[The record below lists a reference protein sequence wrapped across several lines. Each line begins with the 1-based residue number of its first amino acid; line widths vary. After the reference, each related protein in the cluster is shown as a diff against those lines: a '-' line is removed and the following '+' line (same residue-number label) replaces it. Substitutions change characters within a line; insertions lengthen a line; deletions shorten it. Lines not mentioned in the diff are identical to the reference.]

1 MRARV
6 APAARCTA
14 AAARGLSPSG
24 RAGRLQ
30 AARMARSAHASA
42 ASTRE
47 SAAKSSPARTSSRR
61 PRSSAR
67 SFTTSSRSEFS
78 ACGQQASTRRPAA
91 RAPASA
97 GVRFLAGIAWD
108 SIGRL
113 AGAKLYR
120 HEHRPARTLQARYIK
135 CMRVALA
142 QINTTV
148 GDIWGNVEK
157 MADTLERATDSGA
170 ELVAYPELTIPGY
183 PPEDLLMRQS
193 FIEENMKALHEFA
206 RLVPENV
213 VAAAGFVDL
222 GADLYNACALVSGG
236 EVLHRYHREG
246 SGAPI
251 LDLGDALVGVSVC
264 EDIWYPGGPAR
275 EQALG
280 GASVLLNISAS
291 PYHRRK
297 GAARERML
305 GVRAADYGCYV
316 LFCNLTAGQ
325 DELVFDGHSV
335 VFDPEGRLVARAGQ
349 FREDLLLA
357 DLYPDYSLM
366 QRLHDPRPRKE
377 NAEHKPEIVRVP
389 RHETAPTEP
398 VEPRIE
404 PSLPE
409 EGEVLEALVLGLG
422 DYFRKNGFSRAVL
435 GLSGGIDS
443 SLAAAVAVEALGP
456 QNLTGVL
463 MPSRYTSEGSNTDAA
478 ALAKNLGIDTQTIP
492 IGPAFD
498 AYREMLEG
506 AFKGLPEDV
515 TEENLQSRIR
525 GNILMALSN
534 KFGWIVL
541 STGNKSE
548 MSVGYSTLYG
558 DSAGGFA
565 VIKDVPKNLV
575 YRVAR
580 HFNERKNR
588 EVIPDSVLIKEPTAE
603 LREDQRDTDSLP
615 PYEVLDPILEAYI
628 EEDRGVAEIVASGFD
643 EDDVRRIVQLVD
655 RAEYKRRQAPT
666 GIKVTGRAFGRD
678 RRMPI
683 TNRYFERNDEE

>member
-1 MRARV
+1 
-6 APAARCTA
+6 
-14 AAARGLSPSG
+14 
-24 RAGRLQ
+24 
-30 AARMARSAHASA
+30 
-42 ASTRE
+42 
-47 SAAKSSPARTSSRR
+47 
-61 PRSSAR
+61 
-67 SFTTSSRSEFS
+67 
-78 ACGQQASTRRPAA
+78 
-91 RAPASA
+91 
-97 GVRFLAGIAWD
+97 
-108 SIGRL
+108 
-113 AGAKLYR
+113 
-120 HEHRPARTLQARYIK
+120 
-135 CMRVALA
+135 MRVALA

-157 MADTLERATDSGA
+157 MVDTLERATDSGA

-193 FIEENMKALHEFA
+193 FIEENVRALHEFA
-206 RLVPENV
+206 GRVPENV

-222 GADLYNACALVSGG
+222 DADLYNACALVSGG
-236 EVLHRYHREG
+236 EVLYRYHKRYLPNYSVFDENRYFREG

-251 LDLGDALVGVSVC
+251 LGLGASLVGVSVC

-275 EQALG
+275 EQAIG
-280 GASVLLNISAS
+280 GGGGLLHNSA
-291 PYHRRK
+291 PPHPRRE
-297 GAARERML
+297 GGARERML
-305 GVRAADYGCYV
+305 GVRASDYGCYV
-316 LFCNLTAGQ
+316 LFCNLTGGQ

-349 FREDLLLA
+349 FKEDLLIV
-357 DLYPDYSLM
+357 DLYPDHSLM

-377 NAEHKPEIVRVP
+377 NTEHAPEIVRVP
-389 RHETAPTEP
+389 AYQPSAAEP
-398 VEPRIE
+398 VEPRVE
-404 PSLPE
+404 PYLSE

-443 SLAAAVAVEALGP
+443 SLATAVAVEALGP

-498 AYREMLEG
+498 AYREMLES

-580 HFNERKNR
+580 EVNRVEGR
-588 EVIPDSVLIKEPTAE
+588 EVIPDSVLDKEPSAE
-603 LREDQRDTDSLP
+603 LREDQRDKDSLP
-615 PYEVLDPILEAYI
+615 PYDVLDPILEAYI
-628 EEDRGVAEIVASGFD
+628 EEDMGIAQIVDSGFA

-683 TNRYFERNDEE
+683 TNRYFERNEPHPAGQRYSGPEQR

>member
-1 MRARV
+1 
-6 APAARCTA
+6 
-14 AAARGLSPSG
+14 
-24 RAGRLQ
+24 
-30 AARMARSAHASA
+30 
-42 ASTRE
+42 
-47 SAAKSSPARTSSRR
+47 
-61 PRSSAR
+61 
-67 SFTTSSRSEFS
+67 
-78 ACGQQASTRRPAA
+78 
-91 RAPASA
+91 
-97 GVRFLAGIAWD
+97 
-108 SIGRL
+108 
-113 AGAKLYR
+113 
-120 HEHRPARTLQARYIK
+120 
-135 CMRVALA
+135 MRVALA

-157 MADTLERATDSGA
+157 MADTLQPSTDSGA

-193 FIEENMKALHEFA
+193 FIEENMRALHEFA
-206 RLVPENV
+206 GRVPENV
-213 VAAAGFVDL
+213 VVAVGFVDL
-222 GADLYNACALVSGG
+222 GADLYNACAVVSGG
-236 EVLHRYHREG
+236 EVLHRYHKRYLPNYGVFDENRYFREG

-291 PYHRRK
+291 PYHRQK

-305 GVRAADYGCYV
+305 GVRASDYGCYV
-316 LFCNLTAGQ
+316 LFCNLTGGQ

-349 FREDLLLA
+349 FREDLLIV
-357 DLYPDYSLM
+357 DLYPDHSLM
-366 QRLHDPRPRKE
+366 RRLHDPRPRKE
-377 NAEHKPEIVRVP
+377 NTEHAPEIVKVP
-389 RHETAPTEP
+389 RQESAAAEP

-409 EGEVLEALVLGLG
+409 EGEVLEALVLGLR

-456 QNLTGVL
+456 QNITGVL

-498 AYREMLEG
+498 AYKEMMEG

-580 HFNERKNR
+580 YFNERKDR
-588 EVIPDSVLIKEPTAE
+588 EVIPDSVLSKEPTAE

-628 EEDRGVAEIVASGFD
+628 EEDRGVAEIVASGFE

-683 TNRYFERNDEE
+683 TNRYFERNHKE

>member
-1 MRARV
+1 
-6 APAARCTA
+6 
-14 AAARGLSPSG
+14 
-24 RAGRLQ
+24 
-30 AARMARSAHASA
+30 
-42 ASTRE
+42 
-47 SAAKSSPARTSSRR
+47 
-61 PRSSAR
+61 
-67 SFTTSSRSEFS
+67 
-78 ACGQQASTRRPAA
+78 
-91 RAPASA
+91 
-97 GVRFLAGIAWD
+97 
-108 SIGRL
+108 
-113 AGAKLYR
+113 
-120 HEHRPARTLQARYIK
+120 
-135 CMRVALA
+135 MRVALA

-183 PPEDLLMRQS
+183 PPEDLLMRPS
-193 FIEENMKALHEFA
+193 FIEENMRALQEFA
-206 RLVPENV
+206 GQVPENV
-213 VAAAGFVDL
+213 VAAVGFVDL
-222 GADLYNACALVSGG
+222 DADLYNSCAVVSGG
-236 EVLHRYHREG
+236 EVLHRYHKRYLPNYGVFDENRYFREG
-246 SGAPI
+246 SGTPI
-251 LDLGDALVGVSVC
+251 VDLGGTLVGVSVC

-291 PYHRRK
+291 PYHRQK
-297 GAARERML
+297 GMFRERML
-305 GVRAADYGCYV
+305 GVRASDYGCYV
-316 LFCNLTAGQ
+316 VFCNLTGGQ

-335 VFDPEGRLVARAGQ
+335 VFDPEGALVARAGQ
-349 FREDLLLA
+349 FREDLLLV
-357 DLYPDYSLM
+357 DLYPDQSLM

-377 NAEHKPEIVRVP
+377 NTERAPEIVRVP
-389 RHETAPTEP
+389 RFEPAATDP

-404 PSLPE
+404 PSLSE
-409 EGEVLEALVLGLG
+409 EGEVLEALVLGLR

-463 MPSRYTSEGSNTDAA
+463 MPSRYTSEVSNTDAA
-478 ALAKNLGIDTQTIP
+478 ALAKNLGIDTQNIP

-498 AYREMLEG
+498 AYREMMKD

-580 HFNERKNR
+580 HLNEVKNR
-588 EVIPDSVLIKEPTAE
+588 EVIPDSVLTKEPTAE
-603 LREDQRDTDSLP
+603 LRENQRDTDSLP
-615 PYEVLDPILEAYI
+615 PYEILDPILEAYI
-628 EEDRGVAEIVASGFD
+628 EEDKGVTEIVASGFD
-643 EDDVRRIVQLVD
+643 PDDVRRIVQLVD

-683 TNRYFERNDEE
+683 TNRYFERNHKE

>member
-1 MRARV
+1 
-6 APAARCTA
+6 
-14 AAARGLSPSG
+14 
-24 RAGRLQ
+24 
-30 AARMARSAHASA
+30 
-42 ASTRE
+42 
-47 SAAKSSPARTSSRR
+47 
-61 PRSSAR
+61 
-67 SFTTSSRSEFS
+67 
-78 ACGQQASTRRPAA
+78 
-91 RAPASA
+91 
-97 GVRFLAGIAWD
+97 
-108 SIGRL
+108 
-113 AGAKLYR
+113 
-120 HEHRPARTLQARYIK
+120 
-135 CMRVALA
+135 MRVALA

-148 GDIWGNVEK
+148 GDIWGNVER
-157 MADTLERATDSGA
+157 MAAALERAVGSGA
-170 ELVAYPELTIPGY
+170 DLVAYPELTIPGY
-183 PPEDLLMRQS
+183 PPEDLLMRPS
-193 FIEENMKALHEFA
+193 FIEENVRALHEFA
-206 RLVPENV
+206 GQVPEGV
-213 VAAAGFVDL
+213 VAAVGFVDL
-222 GADLYNACALVSGG
+222 DADLYNACAVISSG
-236 EVLHRYHREG
+236 EILHRYHKHYLPNYGVFDENRYFREG

-251 LDLGDALVGVSVC
+251 VDLGGALVGVSVC

-275 EQALG
+275 EQAIG

-297 GAARERML
+297 GAFRERML
-305 GVRAADYGCYV
+305 GVRASDYGCYV
-316 LFCNLTAGQ
+316 VFCNLVGGQ

-335 VFDPEGRLVARAGQ
+335 VFDPEGALVARADQ
-349 FREDLLLA
+349 FREDFLLV
-357 DLYPDYSLM
+357 DLYPDQSLM

-377 NAEHKPEIVRVP
+377 NPER
-389 RHETAPTEP
+389 APEMVKVAGNEP
-398 VEPRIE
+398 ASVELVEPRLQ
-404 PSLPE
+404 PSLSE
-409 EGEVLEALVLGLG
+409 EGEVLEGLVLGLG
-422 DYFRKNGFSRAVL
+422 DYFRKNEFSRAVL

-456 QNLTGVL
+456 ENVTGIL
-463 MPSRYTSEGSNTDAA
+463 MPSRYTSDLSNTDAV
-478 ALAKNLGIDTQTIP
+478 ALAKNLQIDTHTIP

-498 AYREMLEG
+498 AYREMMKE

-580 HFNERKNR
+580 HFNEKKDR
-588 EVIPDSVLIKEPTAE
+588 EVIPDSVLNKEPTAE

-628 EEDRGVAEIVASGFD
+628 EEDMGIAQIVDSGFD

-683 TNRYFERNDEE
+683 TNRYFERNLED

>member
-1 MRARV
+1 
-6 APAARCTA
+6 
-14 AAARGLSPSG
+14 
-24 RAGRLQ
+24 
-30 AARMARSAHASA
+30 
-42 ASTRE
+42 
-47 SAAKSSPARTSSRR
+47 
-61 PRSSAR
+61 
-67 SFTTSSRSEFS
+67 
-78 ACGQQASTRRPAA
+78 
-91 RAPASA
+91 
-97 GVRFLAGIAWD
+97 
-108 SIGRL
+108 
-113 AGAKLYR
+113 
-120 HEHRPARTLQARYIK
+120 
-135 CMRVALA
+135 MRVALA

-157 MADTLERATDSGA
+157 MADTLEWATDSGA
-170 ELVAYPELTIPGY
+170 ELLAYPELTIPGY

-193 FIEENMKALHEFA
+193 FIEENMRALHEFA
-206 RLVPENV
+206 ALVPENM

-222 GADLYNACALVSGG
+222 DADLYNACALVSGG
-236 EVLHRYHREG
+236 EVLHRYHKRYLPNYGVFDENRYFREG
-246 SGAPI
+246 TGAPI

-305 GVRAADYGCYV
+305 GVRASDYGCYV
-316 LFCNLTAGQ
+316 LFCNLTGGQ

-349 FREDLLLA
+349 FREALLLV
-357 DLYPDYSLM
+357 DLYPDHSLM

-377 NAEHKPEIVRVP
+377 NTEHTPEIVRIP
-389 RHETAPTEP
+389 RHEPAAAEP

-456 QNLTGVL
+456 HNLMGVL

-498 AYREMLEG
+498 AYREMMES

-588 EVIPDSVLIKEPTAE
+588 EVIPDSVLSKEPTAE

-628 EEDRGVAEIVASGFD
+628 EEDRGVAEIVASGFE

-683 TNRYFERNDEE
+683 TNRYFERNHKE

>member
-1 MRARV
+1 
-6 APAARCTA
+6 
-14 AAARGLSPSG
+14 
-24 RAGRLQ
+24 
-30 AARMARSAHASA
+30 
-42 ASTRE
+42 
-47 SAAKSSPARTSSRR
+47 
-61 PRSSAR
+61 
-67 SFTTSSRSEFS
+67 
-78 ACGQQASTRRPAA
+78 
-91 RAPASA
+91 
-97 GVRFLAGIAWD
+97 
-108 SIGRL
+108 
-113 AGAKLYR
+113 
-120 HEHRPARTLQARYIK
+120 
-135 CMRVALA
+135 MRVGLA

-148 GDIWGNVEK
+148 GDVWGNVEK
-157 MADTLERATDSGA
+157 MADALERATDSGA
-170 ELVAYPELTIPGY
+170 ELVAFPELTIPGY
-183 PPEDLLMRQS
+183 PPEDLLMRPS
-193 FIEENMKALHEFA
+193 FIQENLKALGEFA
-206 RLVPENV
+206 GRVPEGV

-222 GADLYNACALVSGG
+222 DADLYNACAVVSGG
-236 EVLHRYHREG
+236 EVLHRYHKRYLPNYGVFDENRYFREG
-246 SGAPI
+246 SGAPM
-251 LDLGDALVGVSVC
+251 LDMGGTLVGISVC

-280 GASVLLNISAS
+280 GASVLLNVSAS

-297 GAARERML
+297 GAFRERML
-305 GVRAADYGCYV
+305 GVRASDYGCYV
-316 LFCNLTAGQ
+316 VFCNLVGGQ

-335 VFDPEGRLVARAGQ
+335 VFDPEGKLVARADQ
-349 FREDLLLA
+349 FGEDLLIV
-357 DLYPDYSLM
+357 DLYPEHSLV

-377 NAEHKPEIVRVP
+377 NPQRPSEIVEVP
-389 RHETAPTEP
+389 GYGPADLAP
-398 VEPRIE
+398 VEARVE
-404 PSLPE
+404 PSLIE
-409 EGEVLEALVLGLG
+409 EGEVLEGLVLGLG

-456 QNLTGVL
+456 KNVTGVL

-478 ALAKNLGIDTQTIP
+478 ALAKNLGIDNQTIP

-498 AYREMLEG
+498 AYREMLED

-515 TEENLQSRIR
+515 AEENLQSRIR

-580 HFNERKNR
+580 HFNERKDR
-588 EVIPDSVLIKEPTAE
+588 EVIPESVLNKEPTAE
-603 LREDQRDTDSLP
+603 LRENQRDTDSLP

-628 EEDRGVAEIVASGFD
+628 EEDQGVAEIVASGFD
-643 EDDVRRIVQLVD
+643 EDDVRRIVGLVD

-683 TNRYFERNDEE
+683 TNRYFERRPEEG

>member
-1 MRARV
+1 
-6 APAARCTA
+6 
-14 AAARGLSPSG
+14 
-24 RAGRLQ
+24 
-30 AARMARSAHASA
+30 
-42 ASTRE
+42 
-47 SAAKSSPARTSSRR
+47 
-61 PRSSAR
+61 
-67 SFTTSSRSEFS
+67 
-78 ACGQQASTRRPAA
+78 
-91 RAPASA
+91 
-97 GVRFLAGIAWD
+97 
-108 SIGRL
+108 
-113 AGAKLYR
+113 
-120 HEHRPARTLQARYIK
+120 
-135 CMRVALA
+135 MRVALA

-148 GDIWGNVEK
+148 GDIWGNVER
-157 MADTLERATDSGA
+157 MSDALERAVDSGA
-170 ELVAYPELTIPGY
+170 DLVAYPELTIPGY
-183 PPEDLLMRQS
+183 PPEDLLMRPS
-193 FIEENMKALHEFA
+193 FIEENMRALDEFA
-206 RLVPENV
+206 GQVPEGV
-213 VAAAGFVDL
+213 VAAVGFVDL
-222 GADLYNACALVSGG
+222 DADLYNACAVVSGG
-236 EVLHRYHREG
+236 KILHRYHKHYLPNYGVFDENRYFREG
-246 SGAPI
+246 SGAPMV
-251 LDLGDALVGVSVC
+251 DLGGALVGVSVC

-291 PYHRRK
+291 PYHRSK
-297 GAARERML
+297 GAFRERML
-305 GVRAADYGCYV
+305 GVRASDYGCYV
-316 LFCNLTAGQ
+316 VFCNLVGGQ

-335 VFDPEGRLVARAGQ
+335 VFDPEGGLVARADQ
-349 FREDLLLA
+349 FKEDFLLV
-357 DLYPDYSLM
+357 DLYPDQSLM

-377 NAEHKPEIVRVP
+377 NPEREPEVIKVP
-389 RHETAPTEP
+389 GHEPATVEP
-398 VEPRIE
+398 VEQRIE
-404 PSLPE
+404 PSLSE
-409 EGEVLEALVLGLG
+409 EDEVLEGLVLGLG

-456 QNLTGVL
+456 QNVTGVL
-463 MPSRYTSEGSNTDAA
+463 MPSRYTSDLSNTDAA
-478 ALAKNLGIDTQTIP
+478 ALAKNLQIDTQTIP

-498 AYREMLEG
+498 AYREMMEE

-534 KFGWIVL
+534 KFDWIVL

-565 VIKDVPKNLV
+565 VIRDVPKTLV

-580 HFNERKNR
+580 HFNERKDR
-588 EVIPDSVLIKEPTAE
+588 EVIPDSVLTKEPSAE

-628 EEDRGVAEIVASGFD
+628 EEDMGVAQIVDSGFD

-683 TNRYFERNDEE
+683 TNRYFERNHEE

>member
-1 MRARV
+1 
-6 APAARCTA
+6 
-14 AAARGLSPSG
+14 
-24 RAGRLQ
+24 
-30 AARMARSAHASA
+30 
-42 ASTRE
+42 
-47 SAAKSSPARTSSRR
+47 
-61 PRSSAR
+61 
-67 SFTTSSRSEFS
+67 
-78 ACGQQASTRRPAA
+78 
-91 RAPASA
+91 
-97 GVRFLAGIAWD
+97 
-108 SIGRL
+108 
-113 AGAKLYR
+113 
-120 HEHRPARTLQARYIK
+120 
-135 CMRVALA
+135 MRVALA

-157 MADTLERATDSGA
+157 MADTRERATDSGA

-193 FIEENMKALHEFA
+193 FIEENMRALHEFA
-206 RLVPENV
+206 ALVPENM

-236 EVLHRYHREG
+236 GVLHRYHKRYLPNYGVFDENRYFREG
-246 SGAPI
+246 TGASI

-316 LFCNLTAGQ
+316 LFCNLTGGQ

-349 FREDLLLA
+349 FREDLLIV
-357 DLYPDYSLM
+357 DLYPDHSLM
-366 QRLHDPRPRKE
+366 RRLHDPRPRKE
-377 NAEHKPEIVRVP
+377 NTEHAPEIVKVP
-389 RHETAPTEP
+389 RHESAAVEP

-409 EGEVLEALVLGLG
+409 EGEVLEALVLGLR

-456 QNLTGVL
+456 QNITGVL

-478 ALAKNLGIDTQTIP
+478 ALAQSLGIHPQTIP

-498 AYREMLEG
+498 AYSEMMED

-565 VIKDVPKNLV
+565 VIKDVPKTLV

-580 HFNERKNR
+580 EVNSAEGR
-588 EVIPDSVLIKEPTAE
+588 EMIPDSVLSKEPTAE

-628 EEDRGVAEIVASGFD
+628 EE
-643 EDDVRRIVQLVD
+643 D

-683 TNRYFERNDEE
+683 TNRYFERNHKQ

>member
-1 MRARV
+1 
-6 APAARCTA
+6 
-14 AAARGLSPSG
+14 
-24 RAGRLQ
+24 
-30 AARMARSAHASA
+30 
-42 ASTRE
+42 
-47 SAAKSSPARTSSRR
+47 
-61 PRSSAR
+61 
-67 SFTTSSRSEFS
+67 
-78 ACGQQASTRRPAA
+78 
-91 RAPASA
+91 
-97 GVRFLAGIAWD
+97 
-108 SIGRL
+108 
-113 AGAKLYR
+113 
-120 HEHRPARTLQARYIK
+120 
-135 CMRVALA
+135 MRVALA

-148 GDIWGNVEK
+148 GDIWGNVER
-157 MADTLERATDSGA
+157 MAAALERAVGSGA
-170 ELVAYPELTIPGY
+170 DLVAYPELTIPGY
-183 PPEDLLMRQS
+183 PPEDLLMRPS
-193 FIEENMKALHEFA
+193 FIEENVRALHEFA
-206 RLVPENV
+206 GQVPEGV
-213 VAAAGFVDL
+213 VAAVGFVDL
-222 GADLYNACALVSGG
+222 DADLYNACAVISSG
-236 EVLHRYHREG
+236 EILHRYHKHYLPNYGVFDENRYFREG

-251 LDLGDALVGVSVC
+251 VDLGGALVGVSVC

-275 EQALG
+275 EQAIG
-280 GASVLLNISAS
+280 GASVLLNVSAS

-297 GAARERML
+297 GAFRERML
-305 GVRAADYGCYV
+305 GVRASDYGCYV
-316 LFCNLTAGQ
+316 VFCNLVGGQ

-335 VFDPEGRLVARAGQ
+335 VFDPEGALVARAAQ
-349 FREDLLLA
+349 FREDFLLV
-357 DLYPDYSLM
+357 DLYPDQSLM

-377 NAEHKPEIVRVP
+377 NPER
-389 RHETAPTEP
+389 APEVIKVAIHRP
-398 VEPRIE
+398 AAVEPIEARIE
-404 PSLPE
+404 PSLSE
-409 EGEVLEALVLGLG
+409 AGEVLEALVLGLG

-435 GLSGGIDS
+435 GISGGIDS
-443 SLAAAVAVEALGP
+443 SLGATVAAEALGP
-456 QNLTGVL
+456 ENVTGVL
-463 MPSRYTSEGSNTDAA
+463 MPSRYTS
-478 ALAKNLGIDTQTIP
+478 NLGIDTQTVP

-498 AYREMLEG
+498 AYEEMLRD

-588 EVIPDSVLIKEPTAE
+588 EVIPDSVLAKEPTAE

-628 EEDRGVAEIVASGFD
+628 EEDRGVAEIVASGFE

-683 TNRYFERNDEE
+683 TNRYFERNHKQ